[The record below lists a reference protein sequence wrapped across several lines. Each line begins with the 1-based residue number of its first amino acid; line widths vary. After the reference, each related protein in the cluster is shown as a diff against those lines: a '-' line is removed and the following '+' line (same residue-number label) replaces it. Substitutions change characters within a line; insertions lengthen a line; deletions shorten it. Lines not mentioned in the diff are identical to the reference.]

1 MEKEKLLKSFGIR
14 QKNPVNYRR
23 TMITANPLL
32 LEKARD
38 SRHQVFKMSRTLLW
52 SFIVYN
58 KTDTSLTC
66 YLGTKNVTPKIKE
79 SISKSTV
86 TQSPNLPLTAQ

>member
-1 MEKEKLLKSFGIR
+1 
-14 QKNPVNYRR
+14 
-23 TMITANPLL
+23 MITANPML

-38 SRHQVFKMSRTLLW
+38 SRHQVFEMSRTLLW

-58 KTDTSLTC
+58 RTNTPLTC
-66 YLGTKNVTPKIKE
+66 YFGKKNVTPKIKE
-79 SISKSTV
+79 SISKSTE